1 MTKKPKHY
9 GHFARTLIE
18 LANLPAELVY
28 KALAANWVTEVEE
41 TWDLAVMGK
50 KKFVTMPAKYPH
62 DRYSCWIN
70 LRKADGTPSD
80 ASKPHDMGWDT
91 GVWDDGTYMHFDDCN
106 GLLRKYMEKENQAN
120 WKVQMVLA
128 GVSTDSRRDKWKA
141 RHGHE

>member
-18 LANLPAELVY
+18 LSNLPAELVY
-28 KALAANWVTEVEE
+28 GFLKANWVTEAEE
-41 TWDLAVMGK
+41 TWDLVVMGEK
-50 KKFVTMPAKYPH
+50 KSVTMPAKYPH

-91 GVWDDGTYMHFDDCN
+91 GVWDDGSFMHFDDCN
-106 GLLRKYMEKENQAN
+106 LLIKKYMEKEDQAQ
-120 WKVQMVLA
+120 WKIDLVMK
-128 GVSTDSRRDKWKA
+128 GVSTDSRRAKWKS
-141 RHGHE
+141 RHKHD